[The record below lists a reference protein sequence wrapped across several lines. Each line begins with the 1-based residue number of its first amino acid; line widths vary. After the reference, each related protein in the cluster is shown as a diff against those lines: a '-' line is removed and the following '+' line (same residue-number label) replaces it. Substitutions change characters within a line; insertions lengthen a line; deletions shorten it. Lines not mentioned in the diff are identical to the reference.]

1 MKKLM
6 LTIDYN
12 EHLATEILVEKIGNI
27 VGVHK
32 VTPIVEATAK

>member
-6 LTIDYN
+6 VTIDYN
-12 EHLATEILVEKIGNI
+12 EHLATATLVKKIGNI

-32 VTPIVEATAK
+32 VTPIAEATTQ